1 MLSSFRLQKHFTTS
15 SYAKT
20 QTATPHIKIVPS
32 VVPVIGVQLHK
43 AKLKLKTGQ
52 CAELTAT
59 VFPSEASN
67 QDVIWTS
74 TSPHIVEISTE
85 KHKAIITGKQA
96 GRAVIIVTTAEGKF
110 RDLCTVHV
118 QPYMTQPK

>member
-1 MLSSFRLQKHFTTS
+1 MLSSIHLQKDS
-15 SYAKT
+15 SYTKT
-20 QTATPHIKIVPS
+20 QIDTPHITIVPS

-52 CAELTAT
+52 CAELTAA
-59 VFPSEASN
+59 VLPSQASN
-67 QDVIWTS
+67 QELIWTCMN
-74 TSPHIVEISTE
+74 PDIVEINTA
-85 KHKAIITGKQA
+85 KHKATVTGIQA

-110 RDLCTVHV
+110 RDLCIVHV

>member
-20 QTATPHIKIVPS
+20 QTDTPHIKLVPS

-43 AKLKLKTGQ
+43 AKLKLKAGQ
-52 CAELTAT
+52 RAELTAA
-59 VFPSEASN
+59 VLPSLASN
-67 QDVIWTS
+67 QELIWTS
-74 TSPHIVEISTE
+74 NSPDIVEINAT
-85 KHKAIITGKQA
+85 KHKAIVTGKQA

-110 RDLCTVHV
+110 RDLCIVHV
-118 QPYMTQPK
+118 QPYITKPK

>member
-20 QTATPHIKIVPS
+20 QTDTPHIKLVPS
-32 VVPVIGVQLHK
+32 VVPVIGVQLNK

-52 CAELTAT
+52 RAELTAT
-59 VFPSEASN
+59 VLPSLASN
-67 QDVIWTS
+67 QELIWTS
-74 TSPHIVEISTE
+74 MNPDIVELNTV
-85 KHKAIITGKQA
+85 KHKTTVTGKQA

-110 RDLCTVHV
+110 RDLCIVHV
-118 QPYMTQPK
+118 QSYMTQPK